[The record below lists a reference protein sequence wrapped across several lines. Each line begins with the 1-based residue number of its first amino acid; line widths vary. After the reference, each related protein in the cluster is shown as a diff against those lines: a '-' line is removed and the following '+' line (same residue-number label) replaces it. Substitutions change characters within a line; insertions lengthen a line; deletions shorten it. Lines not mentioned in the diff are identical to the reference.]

1 MVLNSRFFKKAI
13 TFLNIVYF
21 FVLLLCFYFRFNSF
35 NKGNWTNSVMPFIA
49 INLILN
55 TCYFLLH
62 KIKVFDYRFVFVALS
77 YLFMFGRVFY
87 AWCGK
92 EYVASW
98 WLQDFFS
105 PSAMYHACIYILL
118 SLQACFIG
126 FFAFNKKKNH
136 NDFFNESSLF
146 IRVKK
151 EETRPLLI
159 SAIVILCI
167 GLPSRLFMDF
177 RAIWY
182 SSQTGWY
189 EAGGG
194 VVGFIDDFA
203 FFFIPG
209 VFLLL
214 ESFKNDKKKKITIFL
229 VFIYFF
235 VVMILTGDRR
245 YYVSGLLALGCYY
258 LYRLNKKRSI
268 FFYIF
273 LIFVCVFTLNLI
285 EIVRHNRYGGIT
297 SLGVFLS
304 NNFLKLFDFSNTF
317 DDVFT
322 EFGISF
328 YSVVVAVDNVPDK
341 LLAFQYGKTFIY
353 ALMSIIPLGGYLAGD
368 FSSPSDYI
376 NEKVD
381 LPLGGTFFGDLYMN
395 FGYTLGI
402 AFAFI
407 IAFLIGK
414 YFTSLSRKKNCISIV
429 YYFSSFYILINLV
442 RATFYEVAR
451 PLVWILVLV
460 FVVYYFSKK
469 RKCLPYGTK
478 QNLVKQ

>member
-1 MVLNSRFFKKAI
+1 MVINSRFFKRAI
-13 TFLNIVYF
+13 ILLNVAYF
-21 FVLLLCFYFRFNSF
+21 FVLLLYFYLHFNSF
-35 NKGNWTNSVMPFIA
+35 DNNNWANSVTPFIIVGLA
-49 INLILN
+49 LN
-55 TCYFLLH
+55 AGYFLLH
-62 KIKVFDYRFVFVALS
+62 RIRIFDYRFVFIVLS

-87 AWCGK
+87 AWLGK

-98 WLQDFFS
+98 WLQDYFL
-105 PSAMYHACIYILL
+105 PSAMYHACAYILI
-118 SLQACFIG
+118 SVQACFIG
-126 FFAFNKKKNH
+126 FFAIKNKQSHK
-136 NDFFNESSLF
+136 DFLAESSLF
-146 IRVKK
+146 VRVAKS
-151 EETRPLLI
+151 ETRSLFI
-159 SAIVILCI
+159 SAIVVLCI

-209 VFLLL
+209 IFLLL
-214 ESFKNDKKKKITIFL
+214 ESFESDKKKKIIIFL

-258 LYRLNKKRSI
+258 LFRLNKKRSI
-268 FFYIF
+268 IFYLF
-273 LIFVCVFTLNLI
+273 VIFVCIFTLNLI

-297 SLGVFLS
+297 SLGIFLS

-328 YSVVVAVDNVPDK
+328 YSVVVAVNYVPNK
-341 LLAFQYGKTFIY
+341 LLTFQYGKTFIY
-353 ALMSIIPLGGYLAGD
+353 ALLSIIPLGGYLAGD

-376 NEKVD
+376 NERVD
-381 LPLGGTFFGDLYMN
+381 LPLGGTFFGDLYIN
-395 FGYTLGI
+395 FGYTFGI
-402 AFAFI
+402 VFAFL

-414 YFTSLSRKKNCISIV
+414 YFTSLSRKRSGIGIA

-451 PLVWILVLV
+451 PLVWMLILVSAV
-460 FVVYYFSKK
+460 FYFSKK
-469 RKCLPYGTK
+469 RKHLSYGTK
-478 QNLVKQ
+478 QAIIKR